1 MVEPP
6 AAPVPGDA
14 LPRPACFPGGVPMEE
29 AEGVA
34 VTQVAQTGY
43 NAELRLVPG
52 GATFWSQL
60 SSRVTTERENL
71 PVGRLAAWRV
81 QVPTE
86 HSRSSRRR
94 CKARPDRLERLD
106 LHPAIGRIGDV
117 DAAHLEPRV
126 GVLRRECRLSP
137 GDR

>member
-1 MVEPP
+1 MIEPP

-14 LPRPACFPGGVPMEE
+14 LPRPACFPGRVPMEE

-34 VTQVAQTGY
+34 VTQVAQTGHD
-43 NAELRLVPG
+43 AELRLVPG
-52 GATFWSQL
+52 GATLRSQL

-71 PVGRLAAWRV
+71 PVGRLPAWRV

-86 HSRSSRRR
+86 HSCSGWRR
-94 CKARPDRLERLD
+94 CKAGPDRPERLD
-106 LHPAIGRIGDV
+106 LHPAVGRIGDV
-117 DAAHLEPRV
+117 EAAHLEPGV
-126 GVLRRECRLSP
+126 GVLSRECRLSP